1 MEEDWRDIRKQERL
15 EQSLSGGVDG
25 VEPKKILDRKNI
37 SAIAMSEEELLLI
50 SEQNEVNPIGEEST
64 WVVDSGASFH
74 VTPAW
79 KYFSSYKSG
88 DHDLVKMGNDGACRI
103 VGIGDVCLMTSTGC
117 KLVLRDVRHVPEV
130 QLNLISANQ
139 LDDEGYTHG

>member
-25 VEPKKILDRKNI
+25 VEPKKIPNRKNT
-37 SAIAMSEEELLLI
+37 STIAVSEEELLFL

-74 VTPAW
+74 VTPA
-79 KYFSSYKSG
+79 
-88 DHDLVKMGNDGACRI
+88 
-103 VGIGDVCLMTSTGC
+103 
-117 KLVLRDVRHVPEV
+117 
-130 QLNLISANQ
+130 
-139 LDDEGYTHG
+139 